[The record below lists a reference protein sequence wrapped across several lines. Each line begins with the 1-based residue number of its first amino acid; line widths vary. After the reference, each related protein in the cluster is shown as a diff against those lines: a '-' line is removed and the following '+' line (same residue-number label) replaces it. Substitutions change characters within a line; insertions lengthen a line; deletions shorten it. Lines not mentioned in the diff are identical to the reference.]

1 MHLGLLAGTQE
12 LSIASSQQPEQPAT
26 SDDKCSIEKHIQRM
40 QGLVGGC
47 ITEGRKAFSG
57 TPKAKGLREK
67 ARLSEVSQA
76 SPKVLKKPAAL
87 KRPAA
92 ADAPRAPKGALP
104 FPGTAK
110 RPPIHFGGSVVYF
123 SPNRFRVLMK
133 KTDRVDTAFHVGAMD
148 PREAWR
154 QVVNLLYEC
163 NPELR
168 E

>member
-1 MHLGLLAGTQE
+1 M
-12 LSIASSQQPEQPAT
+12 
-26 SDDKCSIEKHIQRM
+26 KR
-40 QGLVGGC
+40 
-47 ITEGRKAFSG
+47 
-57 TPKAKGLREK
+57 LREK
-67 ARLSEVSQA
+67 ARLSEA
-76 SPKVLKKPAAL
+76 SEANAKVLKKPAAL

-92 ADAPRAPKGALP
+92 AHAPVAPKGTLA

-110 RPPIHFGGSVVYF
+110 RPPLHFGESVVYF

-133 KTDRVDTAFHVGAMD
+133 KTDRVDKAFGFAAG